1 MREIIETAMAKGA
14 SSCELFHL
22 SSLRTDVDYEAKR
35 LKAVLNTE
43 ERGAA
48 LRIVKDGRFGFATST
63 KLDDPARLADD
74 AIATAAHGDEAS
86 FDFAGE
92 GVMPEVPIYDEKV
105 AELGVEDMMTR
116 AEDGIAR
123 ILDYDREI
131 NAESSSQRTIQTVS
145 VLTSAGL
152 EATFERTLY
161 KFYLGGRLVEGT
173 NFLDCSSYY
182 GGSALDVDG
191 SHMVEKVVRDFRR
204 GRTNADVSSGPTKV
218 LFTPQAVADIM
229 MTLSAA
235 VSGSIVE
242 RGISPLGDKLGQTI
256 YDERITIHDD
266 GLAKDGYGTAS
277 FDDEGVPMQRTPV
290 IENGLLMGFLT
301 DLRTSRKL
309 DLPRTGNGIR
319 ARRLVLTKDLG
330 KIPAPEITNW
340 EMAGGDRPHEELIA
354 EMGDGVIVDSI
365 MGILM
370 ANLIAGDF
378 SGNIAYGL
386 KVENGKIHGRVKD
399 TMVAGNIHRL
409 LKDSVIGVSSDV
421 ERVGQLGFVGSH
433 KCPYLLLGDVTIST
447 KA

>member
-1 MREIIETAMAKGA
+1 MREIIEKAMAMGA
-14 SSCELFHL
+14 SSCELFYM

-48 LRIVKDGRFGFATST
+48 LRVVKDGRFGFATST
-63 KLDDPARLADD
+63 KLDEPDRLAAD
-74 AIATAAHGDEAS
+74 ALATAAYGDEAS

-92 GVMPEVPIYDEKV
+92 AAMPEVPIYDEKV
-105 AELGVEDMMTR
+105 AELGVEGMMRR

-131 NAESSSQRTIQTVS
+131 NAESSSQKGIQTIS
-145 VLTSAGL
+145 VLTSEGL
-152 EATFERTLY
+152 EASFERTLY

-191 SHMVEKVVRDFRR
+191 SHLVEKVIRDFKR
-204 GRTNADVSSGPTKV
+204 GRKNADVSSGPTKV
-218 LFTPQAVADIM
+218 LFTPQAVADVM
-229 MTLSAA
+229 MTLHYA
-235 VSGSIVE
+235 VSGSIVD
-242 RGISPLGDKLGQTI
+242 RGISPLGDKLGRTI

-266 GLAKDGYGTAS
+266 GLAKDGYSTAR

-290 IENGLLMGFLT
+290 IENGVLSGFLT

-319 ARRLVLTKDLG
+319 AKRLVLTKDLG
-330 KIPAPEITNW
+330 KIPAPEMTNW
-340 EMAGGDRPHEELIA
+340 EMAGGERPHEELLA
-354 EMGDGVIVDSI
+354 DMGDGIVVDSI
-365 MGILM
+365 MGVLM
-370 ANLIAGDF
+370 SNLIAGDF
-378 SGNIAYGL
+378 SGNVAYGL
-386 KVENGKIHGRVKD
+386 KVENGKIQGRVKD
-399 TMVAGNIHRL
+399 TMIAGNIHRL
-409 LKDSVIGVSSDV
+409 LKESVIAVSSDV

-433 KCPYLLLGDVTIST
+433 KYPYLLLGDVAISAKT
-447 KA
+447 

>member
-1 MREIIETAMAKGA
+1 MREIIEKAMAKGA
-14 SSCELFHL
+14 SSCELFCL

-48 LRIVKDGRFGFATST
+48 LRIIKDGRFGFATST
-63 KLDDPARLADD
+63 KPDDPERLADD
-74 AIATAAHGDEAS
+74 AIATAAYGDEAS
-86 FDFAGE
+86 FDFAGDAA
-92 GVMPEVPIYDEKV
+92 MPEVPIYDDKV
-105 AELGVEDMMTR
+105 SELGVEDMMTR

-123 ILDYDREI
+123 ILDYDGEI
-131 NAESSSQRTIQTVS
+131 NAESSSQRAIQTVS
-145 VLTSAGL
+145 VLTSEGL
-152 EATFERTLY
+152 DASFERTLY
-161 KFYLGGRLVEGT
+161 RFYLGGRLVEGT

-191 SHMVEKVVRDFRR
+191 SHLVENVIRDFKR
-204 GRTNADVSSGPTKV
+204 GRKNADVTSGPTKV
-218 LFTPQAVADIM
+218 LFTPQAVADVM
-229 MTLSAA
+229 MTLHAA

-242 RGISPLGDKLGQTI
+242 RGISPLGDKLGRTI
-256 YDERITIHDD
+256 YDERITIYDD
-266 GLAKDGYGTAS
+266 GLAKDGYGTAR

-290 IENGLLMGFLT
+290 IENGVLSSFLT

-319 ARRLVLTKDLG
+319 AKRLVLTKDLG
-330 KIPAPEITNW
+330 KIPAPEITNC
-340 EMAGGDRPHEELIA
+340 EMAGGEKPHEELVA

-370 ANLIAGDF
+370 SNLIAGDF
-378 SGNIAYGL
+378 SGNVAYGL
-386 KVENGKIHGRVKD
+386 KVDGGKIQGRVKD

-409 LKDSVIGVSSDV
+409 LKESVIAISSDV

-433 KCPYLLLGDVTIST
+433 KYPYLLLGDVAIST